1 MPSAFRL
8 PQPAAQASE
17 LAGDDGSAGFSGRR
31 TVRMRGRNPEM
42 PVAGAYRNYTW
53 ELHDYGNRDVRN
65 DFGYRHG
72 EPDCRIGARNYFSA
86 GELRHA
92 TFLELLHLNW

>member
-53 ELHDYGNRDVRN
+53 ELHDYGNRDVRK
-65 DFGYRHG
+65 
-72 EPDCRIGARNYFSA
+72 YFSA